1 MIDKQRLLDS
11 FLELADINSPSGDE
25 AEIASNLK
33 MKLESLGF
41 DVLIDDAGPKANSN
55 SGNLIARKSGS
66 LPDAQ
71 PILFS
76 AHMDTVSPTTGLI
89 CAVIDGCV
97 CSGGDTILGADD
109 KAGIAAILEALKVV
123 EDDNIPHGD
132 IEIVFSICE
141 EIGLVGIRHL
151 EMSQIKSRC
160 CFVFDIGKP
169 VGSVTTAA
177 PTQDNLKIQV
187 KGKAAH
193 AGANPEDGI
202 NAIVAASKA
211 ISGMKIGRIDSE
223 TTANVGIIN
232 GGCAT
237 NIVPESVEILG
248 EARSRDR
255 DKLTAQVEH
264 MKAVLDQTAGETGAQ
279 ITMEI
284 SRSYNGYR
292 LSPDTCVVQIA
303 IEAARRAGIEP
314 ELHETGGG
322 SDANILNERAIPAV
336 PIGVGYDKPHC
347 CDEIMPID
355 DLVRCAAM
363 ALEIIK
369 IAAESR

>member
-1 MIDKQRLLDS
+1 MINKQRLLDN
-11 FLELADINSPSGDE
+11 FLELADINSPSGCE
-25 AEIASNLK
+25 AEIALVLK
-33 MKLESLGF
+33 HKLEQLGF
-41 DVLIDDAGPKANSN
+41 DVCIDDAGVKANSN
-55 SGNLIARKSGS
+55 TGNLIARKSGS

-71 PILFS
+71 SILFS
-76 AHMDTVSPTTGLI
+76 AHMDTVSPTTGLCCSI
-89 CAVIDGCV
+89 KDGVV

-109 KAGIAAILEALKVV
+109 KAGIAAILEALKIVL
-123 EDDNIPHGD
+123 EENISHGD
-132 IEIVFSICE
+132 IEVVFSICE
-141 EIGLVGIRHL
+141 EIGLVGVRHL
-151 EMSQIKSRC
+151 DMPQIKSKL
-160 CFVFDIGKP
+160 CFVYDIGKP
-169 VGSVTTAA
+169 VGSVTVSA

-211 ISGMKIGRIDSE
+211 ISRMRIGRIDFE

-237 NIVPESVEILG
+237 NIVPETVEILG

-255 DKLTAQVEH
+255 DKLAAQVEH
-264 MKAVLDQTAGETGAQ
+264 MKQVLDETAAETGAQ
-279 ITMEI
+279 ITMDI

-292 LSPDTCVVQIA
+292 LSPDDHVVQIA
-303 IEAARRAGIEP
+303 LKAARRAGIEP

-322 SDANILNERAIPAV
+322 SDANILNEREILAV

-347 CDEIMPID
+347 CDEVMPID
-355 DLVRCAAM
+355 DLVRCASM

-369 IAAESR
+369 IAAESM

>member
-11 FLELADINSPSGDE
+11 FLELAYINSPSGDE
-25 AEIASNLK
+25 AEIALVLK
-33 MKLESLGF
+33 DKLAQLGF
-41 DVLIDDAGPKANSN
+41 DVVIDDAGAKSNSN
-55 SGNLIARKSGS
+55 TGNLIARKSGS
-66 LPDAQ
+66 LPHAQ
-71 PILFS
+71 SILFS
-76 AHMDTVSPTTGLI
+76 AHMDTVSPTTGLT
-89 CAVIDGCV
+89 CAVVEGCV

-109 KAGIAAILEALKVV
+109 KAGIAAILEALKVI
-123 EDDNIPHGD
+123 EEGNIPHGD
-132 IEIVFSICE
+132 IEIIFSICE
-141 EIGLVGIRHL
+141 EIGLVGVRHL
-151 EMSQIKSRC
+151 DMSQIKSRC

-169 VGSVTTAA
+169 VGSVTVAA

-193 AGANPEDGI
+193 AGANPEEGI

-211 ISGMKIGRIDSE
+211 ISAMKIGRIDSE

-255 DKLTAQVEH
+255 DKLTAQVKH
-264 MKAVLDQTAGETGAQ
+264 MKAVLEQTAAETGAQ
-279 ITMEI
+279 ITI
-284 SRSYNGYR
+284 DVSRSYNGYR
-292 LSPDTCVVQIA
+292 LSPNDGVVQIA
-303 IEAARRAGIEP
+303 VEAARRVGIEP

-322 SDANILNERAIPAV
+322 SDANILNERGIPAV

-347 CDEIMPID
+347 CDEIMPIE
-355 DLVRCAAM
+355 DLVLSASM